1 MHKRYYYFRIFLY
14 EFNEPIIL
22 IILIIKN
29 TLNQLI
35 NLKNLKEL
43 QHTLDDLLHNVFYL
57 FSGPLSI
64 LVLLPHILPNL

>member
-29 TLNQLI
+29 PLNQLI
-35 NLKNLKEL
+35 ILINYEEL
-43 QHTLDDLLHNVFYL
+43 LHTIYDLLHNVINL
-57 FSGPLSI
+57 FPGPLSI